1 MEFEMLAFYCGN
13 LIAVARLVGLTPASP
28 TPDPCASLLT
38 SYPAFSYLDLCAT

>member
-13 LIAVARLVGLTPASP
+13 LIAVARLVGLTLASP
-28 TPDPCASLLT
+28 TPDPCTSLLT